1 MDLLSQ
7 RKAINGIAKDVA
19 MQIIILQH
27 NAQNVGGINNMPSV
41 KVHEYAVYKDGIWTG
56 DVYHF
61 ITIFDKVRIERERKV
76 KLISMASHLKRMIY

>member
-27 NAQNVGGINNMPSV
+27 NAQNVGGINN
-41 KVHEYAVYKDGIWTG
+41 
-56 DVYHF
+56 
-61 ITIFDKVRIERERKV
+61 DKT
-76 KLISMASHLKRMIY
+76 